1 MTAQR
6 NVAYPEATPHQ
17 AEELARHEPHRS
29 GRSIDTPRRRP
40 RVRARRHG
48 EDPRARRRGEPR
60 ADPGVPGRGDP
71 QAGVGGTRDVH
82 GAEGQLRRRRRAD
95 VPGAQP
101 DRGQDRGRH
110 SRRRA
115 ASEAVLPAGAGRE
128 GGQDQGAPHRSLIGW
143 RPALATVQ
151 DPPGLPPFAVEE
163 EAPSRGQLAKEIPL
177 LIGLAILI
185 AFLVKTFVAQAFYIP
200 SGSMIPQ
207 LNIGDRVIV
216 SKMSY
221 DLHDPNRGDII
232 VFDAPPGAPGV
243 QQKPKA
249 SVVGGVIRDVFESI
263 GVLQPSTEEYIKRV
277 IGLPGETVE
286 GKDGHVF
293 INGRE
298 LVEPYLPAG
307 TSTSNFGP
315 ITVPKGGLWVMG
327 DNRSN
332 SSDSRVF
339 GTIRRRTVV
348 GRAILRVWP
357 FGRAAFL

>member
-1 MTAQR
+1 M
-6 NVAYPEATPHQ
+6 
-17 AEELARHEPHRS
+17 EEGPPTRS
-29 GRSIDTPRRRP
+29 
-40 RVRARRHG
+40 
-48 EDPRARRRGEPR
+48 
-60 ADPGVPGRGDP
+60 
-71 QAGVGGTRDVH
+71 
-82 GAEGQLRRRRRAD
+82 
-95 VPGAQP
+95 
-101 DRGQDRGRH
+101 
-110 SRRRA
+110 
-115 ASEAVLPAGAGRE
+115 
-128 GGQDQGAPHRSLIGW
+128 
-143 RPALATVQ
+143 
-151 DPPGLPPFAVEE
+151 
-163 EAPSRGQLAKEIPL
+163 QLAKEIPL

-249 SVVGGVIRDVFESI
+249 SVVRNVLESI

-277 IGLPGETVE
+277 VGLPGETVQ
-286 GKDGHVF
+286 GRDGHVF
-293 INGRE
+293 VNGRE

-307 TSTSNFGP
+307 VVTSDFAT
-315 ITVPKGGLWVMG
+315 ITVPKGDLWVMG
-327 DNRSN
+327 DNRTN

-339 GTIRRRTVV
+339 GAIRESTVV

-357 FGRAAFL
+357 ASRAAFL